1 MLNDILR
8 FRDQNLTGE
17 VCKKIRFSQ
26 NFRSSEIVCIT
37 IFPKTLIN
45 LDNHFLFLQYSI
57 PSSQPF
63 LEFLFIK
70 AWVNNVPSSSRMICI
85 QLQGAKESVFCNRLQ
100 CFAFH
105 RLFIEQSMDEWVHGY
120 SVQYSCRHSCNVCL
134 IVLKTM
140 LIDSMF
146 FTYTYEYRKSMVY
159 LLCSIFSFCF
169 TFIRDLLK
177 VE

>member
-45 LDNHFLFLQYSI
+45 LDNHFLFLYSTL
-57 PSSQPF
+57 PGVP
-63 LEFLFIK
+63 FIK

-146 FTYTYEYRKSMVY
+146 FTYTYEYRKSMV
-159 LLCSIFSFCF
+159 LCSIFSFCF